1 MTGKKFEKRLK
12 EIFDAF
18 APPDLQA
25 QAQIEAVEAP
35 VSESFEFKPRSPSPR
50 QSRRT
55 APFRVRAHSGWNEF
69 LDGIRRT
76 EQLGYSY
83 QTQSDEVQPLNGQGA
98 GEAGGL
104 AELVVPVKISG
115 SPIGSLQLEREAG
128 QRWSKDDADLINGV
142 LARLTQQLETL
153 QLIDEADR
161 SRTQAEQAVSRL
173 TRQSDASAPDAN
185 PAQNDVA
192 ARQVDLSF
200 EFDQQEVRPAE
211 TPPDQIDGLHVP
223 LRSGELFKG
232 HLAVELAPDHELT
245 PEDTSLVQT
254 VAQRLSQQVQN
265 LRFLEESRHYREQSE
280 HAIQDLTRDG
290 WEAYFTSSGLPHL
303 TYQYD
308 RSLVQPLPEAEAQL
322 IPDLTSQPLAV
333 RDQPIGWFGIQSDQD
348 LTTEDNTLVNVIG
361 DRLATHLEGLRL
373 AAQRE
378 QALSETELL
387 YRISARL
394 STAQTLDEAL
404 TSVSEP
410 AAQAGAR
417 DSRLYIINLDEAGQ
431 PESLSL
437 AAVWYPDE
445 GTQVMGVETRL
456 ALADYP
462 GYTAFL
468 HEQNDPI
475 LVADLE
481 TSTHFNIQAREILE
495 KSGARAL
502 AALPLTISGRWVGVV
517 FIHWDHPHH
526 FTDREQRLYSTLA
539 RQAAVVVNNRMLLE
553 QTRKRAAELQTVA
566 QVSTAASSI
575 LDPQELLQTVVD
587 LARTSFNLYHV
598 QVYRYDYELN
608 ALEVAAGSGTAGS
621 LMVASGIL
629 TGITDNQA
637 PVSRAVRSRQMV
649 IMNDSQL
656 DPGFVPNPILP
667 QVRAEI
673 NIPLLVGERLMGVFS
688 AMSDTPNRFSREDAR
703 TFQTLASQIS
713 VALQNAEL
721 YAEQAV
727 TVDRLRELDH
737 LKSSFMSNM
746 SHELRTP
753 LNSILGFA
761 EVLLLELDGPLTE
774 QMTNDISLIQKNG
787 KHLLNLINE
796 VLDMSKIEAGKMSL
810 GLEKFQLRE
819 LITETMEITASLAQQ
834 KGLYFRIA
842 EFDERVGQ
850 ITADR
855 TRMRQVIINIISNA
869 VKFTPQGGIGIYVD
883 TVDEEHF
890 RIRIKDTGMGIPPDK
905 LEMIFEAFSQ
915 VDTSTTRKVGGTG
928 LGLPISRRLVQ
939 MHGGKL
945 WAEST
950 GIPGEGSTFIIE
962 LPFVAVKPN

>member
-1 MTGKKFEKRLK
+1 M
-12 EIFDAF
+12 
-18 APPDLQA
+18 Q
-25 QAQIEAVEAP
+25 P
-35 VSESFEFKPRSPSPR
+35 V
-50 QSRRT
+50 
-55 APFRVRAHSGWNEF
+55 
-69 LDGIRRT
+69 
-76 EQLGYSY
+76 
-83 QTQSDEVQPLNGQGA
+83 NGQGQSDDLGKA
-98 GEAGGL
+98 QL
-104 AELVVPVKISG
+104 TLPVKISG
-115 SPIGSLQLEREAG
+115 SSVGSLQMEREAG
-128 QRWSKDDADLINGV
+128 QKWSQNEAILVKDV
-142 LARLTQQLETL
+142 LARLAQQLETL

-161 SRTQAEQAVSRL
+161 SREQAEQAVNRL
-173 TRQSDASAPDAN
+173 THQTSTEAAESSDTGGSAPTTRTD
-185 PAQNDVA
+185 
-192 ARQVDLSF
+192 F
-200 EFDQQEVRPAE
+200 GYEFDQQEDVRPAK
-211 TPPDQIDGLHVP
+211 TSPDEINGLRVS

-232 HLAVELAPDHELT
+232 QLAVEAAPGHELS
-245 PEDTSLVQT
+245 PDDTSLVET

-265 LRFLEESRHYREQSE
+265 LRFLEKSRHYREQSE
-280 HAIQDLTRDG
+280 HAIQDLTRSG
-290 WEAYFTSSGLPHL
+290 WEAYFTSTGLPHL
-303 TYQYD
+303 SYQYD
-308 RSLVQPLPEAEAQL
+308 RNLVQPLAETEAQQ
-322 IPDLTSQPLAV
+322 IPDVVSQPLTI
-333 RDQPIGWFGIQSDQD
+333 RDHPIGWFGIQSDQD
-348 LTTEDNTLVNVIG
+348 LAPEESNLVNVIG
-361 DRLATHLEGLRL
+361 DRLSTHLEGLRL

-410 AAQAGAR
+410 AAGTGAR
-417 DSRLYIINLDEAGQ
+417 DSRLFIINLDEAGQ

-437 AAVWYPDE
+437 AAVWYSGE
-445 GTQVMGVETRL
+445 GTQIMPEGTRL

-462 GYTAFL
+462 AYAAFL
-468 HEQNDPI
+468 EELNEPI
-475 LVADLE
+475 LIPDLE
-481 TSTHFNIQAREILE
+481 TSRQFHEQAREILD
-495 KSGARAL
+495 KSGAKSL
-502 AALPLTISGRWVGVV
+502 AALPLTISGRWVGIV
-517 FIHWDHPHH
+517 FIHWEQPHQ
-526 FTDREQRLYSTLA
+526 FTDHEQRLYSTLA

-553 QTRKRAAELQTVA
+553 QTRKRAGELQTVA

-587 LARTSFNLYHV
+587 LTRTSFNLYHV

-621 LMVASGIL
+621 LLVSSGIL

-649 IMNDSQL
+649 IMNDSQM

-688 AMSDTPNRFSREDAR
+688 AMSDTPNRFTREDAR

-761 EVLLLELDGPLTE
+761 EVLLLELDGPLTD
-774 QMTNDISLIQKNG
+774 QMINDINLIQKNG
-787 KHLLNLINE
+787 KHLLGLINE

-810 GLEKFQLRE
+810 GLEKFALRD
-819 LITETMEITASLAQQ
+819 LLTESMEITASLAQQ
-834 KGLYFRIA
+834 KGLYFRIDH
-842 EFDERVGQ
+842 FDERVNE

-855 TRMRQVIINIISNA
+855 TRLRQVIINIISNA
-869 VKFTPQGGIGIYVD
+869 VKFTPQGGISIHVNAISE
-883 TVDEEHF
+883 TNF
-890 RIRIKDTGMGIPPDK
+890 RVRIKDTGIGIPPDK

-915 VDTSTTRKVGGTG
+915 IDTSTTRKVGGTG
-928 LGLPISRRLVQ
+928 LGLPISRRLMQ
-939 MHGGKL
+939 MHGGRL
-945 WAEST
+945 WAESS
-950 GIPGEGSTFIIE
+950 GIPGEGSTFIME
-962 LPFVAVKPN
+962 LPFVAVKPT

>member
-12 EIFDAF
+12 EMFEAF
-18 APPDLQA
+18 APPDLHA
-25 QAQIEAVEAP
+25 QDAPEAVQTALP
-35 VSESFEFKPRSPSPR
+35 ESYEFKPRGPSPR
-50 QSRRT
+50 SIRRA

-69 LDGIRRT
+69 LDGIHRT
-76 EQLGYSY
+76 EQLGFAY
-83 QTQSDEVQPLNGQGA
+83 QAQSDQVQPVNGQGQNND
-98 GEAGGL
+98 L
-104 AELVVPVKISG
+104 TTTQLTVPVKIGG
-115 SPIGSLQLEREAG
+115 SPVGSMQLEREAG
-128 QRWSKDDADLINGV
+128 KQWSQNEAELVKNV
-142 LARLTQQLETL
+142 LARLAQQLETL

-161 SRTQAEQAVSRL
+161 SREQAEQAVNRL
-173 TRQSDASAPDAN
+173 TRQSTAEVAESGDTGSSASATRAS
-185 PAQNDVA
+185 
-192 ARQVDLSF
+192 LSY
-200 EFDQQEVRPAE
+200 EFDQQDVRPAE
-211 TPPDQIDGLHVP
+211 TSPDEINGLRVSLH
-223 LRSGELFKG
+223 SGELFQG
-232 HLAVELAPDHELT
+232 QLAVEPAPGQELS
-245 PEDTSLVQT
+245 PDDTSLVET

-265 LRFLEESRHYREQSE
+265 LRFLEESRHYRERSE
-280 HAIQDLTRDG
+280 HAIQDLTRSG
-290 WEAYFTSSGLPHL
+290 WEAYFTSTGLPHL

-308 RSLVQPLPEAEAQL
+308 RSLVKPLPETEAQN
-322 IPDLTSQPLAV
+322 IPDIVSQPLTI
-333 RDQPIGWFGIQSDQD
+333 RDHPIGWFGVQSDQE
-348 LTTEDNTLVNVIG
+348 LAPEDNNLVNVIG
-361 DRLATHLEGLRL
+361 DRLSTHLEGLRL

-394 STAQTLDEAL
+394 STAQSLDEAL

-410 AAQAGAR
+410 AISTGAR
-417 DSRLYIINLDEAGQ
+417 DSRLFIINLDEAGQ

-437 AAVWYPDE
+437 AAVWYPGE
-445 GTQVMGVETRL
+445 GTQIMPEGTRL

-462 GYTAFL
+462 AYAAFL
-468 HEQNDPI
+468 EELNEPI
-475 LVADLE
+475 LIQDLE
-481 TSTHFNIQAREILE
+481 TSRQFHDQAREILD
-495 KSGARAL
+495 KSGAKSL
-502 AALPLTISGRWVGVV
+502 AALPLTISGRWVGIV
-517 FIHWDHPHH
+517 FIHWDEPHQ
-526 FTDREQRLYSTLA
+526 FTDHEQRLFSTLA

-587 LARTSFNLYHV
+587 LTRTSFNLYHV

-621 LMVASGIL
+621 LLVASGVL
-629 TGITDNQA
+629 TGIEDNQT

-656 DPGFVPNPILP
+656 DPGFAPNPILP

-688 AMSDTPNRFSREDAR
+688 AMSDTPNRFTREDAR
-703 TFQTLASQIS
+703 TFQTLASQVS

-761 EVLLLELDGPLTE
+761 EVLLLELDGPLTD
-774 QMTNDISLIQKNG
+774 QMINDINLIQKNG
-787 KHLLNLINE
+787 KHLLGLINE

-810 GLEKFQLRE
+810 GLEKFALRD
-819 LITETMEITASLAQQ
+819 LITESMEITASLAQQ
-834 KGLYFRIA
+834 KGLYFRIDH
-842 EFDERVGQ
+842 FDERVGE

-855 TRMRQVIINIISNA
+855 TRLRQVIINIISNA
-869 VKFTPQGGIGIYVD
+869 VKFTPQGGISIYVNGIN
-883 TVDEEHF
+883 EENF
-890 RIRIKDTGMGIPPDK
+890 RVRIKDTGMGIPPDK

-939 MHGGKL
+939 MHGGRL
-945 WAEST
+945 YAESS

-962 LPFVAVKPN
+962 LPIVAVKPT